1 MRIGEVA
8 AQAGVNIDTVRFYE
22 RRGILPKPLREP
34 SSGYRT
40 YPRDAPRRIRFIKRA
55 QDLGFTLKE
64 IRELLSLRARPGAR
78 CADVLARAEAKIQD
92 VDAKLRSLRAMRRAL
107 TKLASECS
115 GRGEISECPILDAM
129 DDEST

>member
-40 YPRDAPRRIRFIKRA
+40 YPGDAPRRIRFIKRA

-64 IRELLSLRARPGAR
+64 IRELLSLRAKPGAR
-78 CADVLARAEAKIQD
+78 CADVLKRAEAKVRD
-92 VDAKLRSLRAMRRAL
+92 VEAKIRALQAMRRAL
-107 TKLASECS
+107 SKLASECT
-115 GRGEISECPILDAM
+115 GRGEVSECPILDAM
-129 DDEST
+129 EDTES